1 MNAAL
6 RDAGAV
12 DEGLS
17 AAPAVVGSGPE
28 WRMKTSIEHLPEGKQ
43 TQLQAI
49 AALFRECPAVDKL
62 ILFGSFAR
70 GNWVE
75 DEETGYVSDFDL
87 CAVVDNEKQAADLLM
102 WGELERRAREIAGRT
117 SVTLI
122 VHDIKFINREIRI
135 GQYFWSDVA
144 NEGVLLVDN
153 RRYTLAKPKAL
164 NAAERLELAEYN
176 YRSWF
181 ESATEFWRGCRYYGA
196 RNLLKHAAFLL
207 HQATERYYHA
217 AHLVFTGYKQQT
229 HDIEKLGT
237 MAGEQHP
244 LLVDALPKTEPED
257 KRLFELLKKAYIEA
271 RYSGSY
277 KITPEELLT
286 LQGRVVELAERVRGA
301 CIEKIATFCGPEAVQ
316 ADLPVPPQM
325 AEPLLATLPP
335 PPEDPKDFAQ
345 WASNLA
351 ELSEQRGRA
360 EGETVGEQRGEARGR
375 QLGREE
381 GRAEG
386 EQRGRADG
394 ERRGK
399 AEAVL
404 LVLQARGL
412 EVPLELERRILDCD
426 DPAVLAAWLQ
436 RAVTATSAAEALA
449 G

>member
-1 MNAAL
+1 
-6 RDAGAV
+6 
-12 DEGLS
+12 
-17 AAPAVVGSGPE
+17 
-28 WRMKTSIEHLPEGKQ
+28 MKTSIEHLPEGKQ
-43 TQLQAI
+43 AQLQAI
-49 AALFRECPAVDKL
+49 ADVFRECLAVDKL
-62 ILFGSFAR
+62 ILFGSHAR
-70 GNWVE
+70 GDWVE

-87 CAVVDNEKQAADLLM
+87 CAVVDNEKQVADLST

-144 NEGVLLVDN
+144 HEGVLLVDN

-176 YRSWF
+176 YRSWY
-181 ESATEFWRGCRYYGA
+181 ESATEFWRGSRYYGA

-207 HQATERYYHA
+207 HQATERYYHV

-244 LLVDALPKTEPED
+244 LLAEALPKTEPED

-277 KITPEELLT
+277 KITPEELAT
-286 LQGRVVELAERVRGA
+286 LQGRVVELAERVREA
-301 CIEKIATFCGPEAVQ
+301 CLEKIRTFCGPEAVQ
-316 ADLPVPPQM
+316 ADLPVPPQRS
-325 AEPLLATLPP
+325 EPLLASLPP
-335 PPEDPKDFAQ
+335 PPEDPRDFAQ
-345 WASNLA
+345 WASNFA
-351 ELSEQRGRA
+351 ELSEQRG
-360 EGETVGEQRGEARGR
+360 EVRGR
-375 QLGREE
+375 QLGR
-381 GRAEG
+381 AEG
-386 EQRGRADG
+386 EH
-394 ERRGK
+394 RGK

-404 LVLQARGL
+404 LVLRARGVL
-412 EVPLELERRILDCD
+412 VPADLERRILDCA
-426 DPAVLAAWLQ
+426 DPSVLAAWLQ
-436 RAVTATSAAEALA
+436 RAATATSAAEVLA